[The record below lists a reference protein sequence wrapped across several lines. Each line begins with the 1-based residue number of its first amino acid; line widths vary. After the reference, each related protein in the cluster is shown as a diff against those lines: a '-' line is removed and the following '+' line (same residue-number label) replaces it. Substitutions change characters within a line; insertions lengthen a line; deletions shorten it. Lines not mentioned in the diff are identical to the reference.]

1 MRNPCL
7 PHHDTRILPAH
18 MGGSRVLPGTP
29 LGGTQVKY
37 YRGGT
42 YPGHIAIVFFP
53 SLWVRPALFCSESAP
68 SISASLSFLP

>member
-1 MRNPCL
+1 
-7 PHHDTRILPAH
+7 
-18 MGGSRVLPGTP
+18 
-29 LGGTQVKY
+29 VKY